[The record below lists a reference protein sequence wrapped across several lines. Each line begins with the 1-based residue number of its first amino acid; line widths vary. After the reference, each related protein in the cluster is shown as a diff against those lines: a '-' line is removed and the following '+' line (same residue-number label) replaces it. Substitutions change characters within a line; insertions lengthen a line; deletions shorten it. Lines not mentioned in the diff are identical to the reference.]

1 MINLGRNIRS
11 RVYSRVKAWL
21 FFFKNWG
28 YKRTSCEEFVM
39 EPKETLEKAQTE
51 TTSQPPLES
60 LEKEVC
66 WDKPFTLSGGCCQ
79 D

>member
-1 MINLGRNIRS
+1 
-11 RVYSRVKAWL
+11 
-21 FFFKNWG
+21 
-28 YKRTSCEEFVM
+28 M